1 MCGNIAEEQGNRD
14 ALSEYRV
21 PHKDYS
27 FMNKMLRYICPFF
40 EQKGVFERFE
50 EFYTWSRWN
59 KLLFL
64 SPVPDLDFFFE
75 SAEEGGYS
83 LSHLLENIKH
93 TEKKPFSNFYSKKN
107 NPSRTFFLKRCF
119 HYTLENW
126 KQVCNLGMYWRDH
139 SVIMHVL
146 CGFLELIMFFL
157 NILFPIVLCIAFY
170 EVANSVM
177 CVFNLQNCFSLF
189 LLLTHSIFHL
199 LFLS

>member
-1 MCGNIAEEQGNRD
+1 MFTVNSI
-14 ALSEYRV
+14 
-21 PHKDYS
+21 
-27 FMNKMLRYICPFF
+27 
-40 EQKGVFERFE
+40 RFE

-126 KQVCNLGMYWRDH
+126 KQVCNLGMYWRL
-139 SVIMHVL
+139 VK
-146 CGFLELIMFFL
+146 FL
-157 NILFPIVLCIAFY
+157 AF
-170 EVANSVM
+170 
-177 CVFNLQNCFSLF
+177 
-189 LLLTHSIFHL
+189 
-199 LFLS
+199 